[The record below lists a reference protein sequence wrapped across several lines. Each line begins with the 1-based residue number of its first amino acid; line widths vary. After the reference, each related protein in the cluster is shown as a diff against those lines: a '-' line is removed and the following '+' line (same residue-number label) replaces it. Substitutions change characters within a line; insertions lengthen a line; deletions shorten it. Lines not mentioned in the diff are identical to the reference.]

1 MVIILIKNIKILDIE
16 DLESP
21 YDEIANEVGIEA
33 TIKIATLLQGQQIY
47 FPMLERSYGNS
58 KRNLIRK
65 EFNGFNY
72 KELASK
78 YSYSERWIRIVCD
91 DLVQKERNK
100 PLKNQ
105 INIFEV

>member
-1 MVIILIKNIKILDIE
+1 MVIVLSKLIEKLDIE

-21 YDEIANEVGIEA
+21 YQEIANEVGIEA
-33 TIKIATLLQGQQIY
+33 TVKIAKLLQGQQIY
-47 FPMLERSYGNS
+47 FPMLERSYGNT

-78 YSYSERWIRIVCD
+78 HGYSERWIRVICD
-91 DLVQKERNK
+91 DLVEKERNK

-105 INIFEV
+105 ISIFEV